1 VTLDRRTYTVLLEP
15 DPERGGFTATVPA
28 IPEVVTEGDD
38 ETHALA
44 MAREAIELYLRYADE
59 KGLPLPVEPEP
70 FRLAVVEVNVE
81 ALAAAE

>member
-1 VTLDRRTYTVLLEP
+1 MDCRTYSVLLEP

-38 ETHALA
+38 EAHALA

-59 KGLPLPVEPEP
+59 KGLPLPVEPAP
-70 FRLAVVEVNVE
+70 FRLAVVEVNVA

>member
-1 VTLDRRTYTVLLEP
+1 LDRRTYTVLLEP
-15 DPERGGFTATVPA
+15 DPEWGGFTATVPA

-38 ETHALA
+38 EAHALA

-59 KGLPLPVEPEP
+59 KGLLVPVEPEP
-70 FRLAVVEVNVE
+70 YRLAVVEVEVE